1 MGRKARQ
8 PSSVGLYHVIVRGNN
23 KGQLFHGQPDFE
35 NFLEILTEY
44 LAQYLIQIQHYC
56 LMTNHVH
63 LLMQAESLKLLSR
76 FMHGVERSYHHYY
89 RKHYTWF
96 GHLFQGRY

>member
-8 PSSVGLYHVIVRGNN
+8 ASSVGLYHVIVRGNN
-23 KGQLFHGQPDFE
+23 KGKLFHDGLDFE
-35 NFLEILTEY
+35 EFLKILTEY
-44 LAQYLIQIQHYC
+44 LTQHPVQIHHYC

-63 LLMQAESLKLLSR
+63 LLLQAESLEALSR
-76 FMHGVERSYHHYY
+76 FMHGVQRSYHHYY

-96 GHLFQGRY
+96 GRAIAS